1 MRSVAYSLNFELA
14 VPWNKRILNVRLFSD
29 RSKSEC
35 GKNKK
40 VAQCD
45 WCSFRILTS
54 YVTYTVQ
61 TQGSIESTGKPKGTQ
76 LS

>member
-1 MRSVAYSLNFELA
+1 MSYQYFGPRLQSAFNMRSVVYSLNFELA
-14 VPWNKRILNVRLFSD
+14 VPWNKRSLNVRLFSD

-45 WCSFRILTS
+45 
-54 YVTYTVQ
+54 
-61 TQGSIESTGKPKGTQ
+61 
-76 LS
+76 